1 MCPMFSWFKTFYF
14 PSTEND
20 NPDVI
25 TPCWVTDSFE
35 FVRLRSNSS
44 EVFKVDL
51 EWAYLSVELEQ
62 KLNISLCKLLAVFG
76 LTEPLSFAYNVF
88 KM

>member
-14 PSTEND
+14 PSTAND

-25 TPCWVTDSFE
+25 TPCWVRDSFE

-44 EVFKVDL
+44 EVFKVNL
-51 EWAYLSVELEQ
+51 EWAYLSVELDQ
-62 KLNISLCKLLAVFG
+62 KLKISLCKLLAVFG
-76 LTEPLSFAYNVF
+76 LTEPLSFAYNFF